1 MSDFNPAFRDQLA
14 KPLASLP
21 SAHEIANDIVRR
33 DQRRTRL
40 LAIVC
45 LVFWIAAVSGLVL
58 MVTGLNEFLMGVRL
72 GNARRFL
79 QPSTERSANASKST
93 LPDQPDSTST
103 DAGHA
108 RDGQR
113 QPDGGD
119 GAYWDDGTGLFHHT
133 LPLIDGSLA
142 LLLLAGASTVLLTF
156 SSRRTTLNR
165 INISLAQI
173 SDQLKSL
180 SPPANRSASSAVA
193 NSTQSGEGSA

>member
-1 MSDFNPAFRDQLA
+1 MSDFSPAFRDQLA
-14 KPLASLP
+14 QPLPSLP
-21 SAHEIANDIVRR
+21 SAHEIANEIVRR

-79 QPSTERSANASKST
+79 QSSTERTPNASTAT
-93 LPDQPDSTST
+93 LRGQPDSTTT
-103 DAGHA
+103 DPGQA
-108 RDGQR
+108 RDGRQ

-119 GAYWDDGTGLFHHT
+119 SAYWDDGTGLFHHT
-133 LPLIDGSLA
+133 LPLIDGSMA
-142 LLLLAGASTVLLTF
+142 LLLLAGASTVLLIF

-173 SDQLKSL
+173 SEQLRSL
-180 SPPANRSASSAVA
+180 SPPATRSASSEVA
-193 NSTQSGEGSA
+193 NSTQSGEGPA